1 MIEARPAGLKP
12 VAVHH
17 KAGNIDASIHG
28 AIEKLKRSLEHT
40 FEKKEPGAELIE
52 QIQKSPYSRDLIG
65 YHGQPP
71 EVKWPNNAKIA
82 VQFVLNYEEG
92 GEKHIEHGDAG
103 SEQFLSEIIGA
114 ASYPAKHMLSKKA
127 GHHHNNLSHIVF
139 VETLRVTDGY

>member
-1 MIEARPAGLKP
+1 MTESYL
-12 VAVHH
+12 
-17 KAGNIDASIHG
+17 S
-28 AIEKLKRSLEHT
+28 
-40 FEKKEPGAELIE
+40 GAELIE

-103 SEQFLSEIIGA
+103 SEQFYQKLLVLQAIQLSICRW
-114 ASYPAKHMLSKKA
+114 
-127 GHHHNNLSHIVF
+127 
-139 VETLRVTDGY
+139 TLCTNMVHVLVLAHP